1 MKSSKSC
8 GHSRVS
14 GAVIQ
19 EQLLTFAKILRS
31 LGVRVSTAEILDAVH
46 VLAIIDITC
55 REQFKITLG
64 SLLVK
69 SKADRSLFE
78 PAFESFFV
86 PPEKK
91 AEWRRQHQLQQEEQT
106 RLLEEA
112 EMELIDSVQE
122 SGGRWAGGA
131 QEQLQ
136 LTGEQKEVFAN
147 IPSEERKRLQHIIES
162 YEGNPVNDPS
172 HLIANVVEASLN
184 YWRYYM
190 MKHEDN
196 GPVNHTR
203 ALNVEFTGQE
213 DVDEVL
219 RSVVQKYS
227 ESDEDSLLYQ
237 DMQSIAERDL
247 PRVTALVARLSRN
260 LANRI
265 SRRYRRSNAKKKL
278 DIRRTV
284 RNNLAYGGVPL
295 KLAYRSRR
303 INRPRLVVFCDVS
316 ASMVQYARFVI
327 QFVYGLTHVVKDI
340 ETFIFSEDLERI
352 TPYFKGGGGF
362 ANTMSIIMKDSNQWG
377 KTTNLNTALF
387 ALDDQFGHLLSPDTY
402 VLMVSDTKTQQ
413 SEQAARRVSNLRPR
427 VKDIIW
433 LNPLPGEDWQ
443 KTFTVALF
451 YGHSRMFECGTVS
464 QLDRVLRKHLI

>member
-1 MKSSKSC
+1 L
-8 GHSRVS
+8 VP
-14 GAVIQ
+14 
-19 EQLLTFAKILRS
+19 EQLVNFCRILRS
-31 LGVRVSTAEILDAVH
+31 LGVNVGTSEILDAARGLSFVDIMQREKFKTT
-46 VLAIIDITC
+46 LA
-55 REQFKITLG
+55 

-69 SKADRSLFE
+69 NKLERRLFE
-78 PAFESFFV
+78 MAFESFFV
-86 PPEKK
+86 PPERKE
-91 AEWRRQHQLQQEEQT
+91 EWRRQEQQYQEEQVKW
-106 RLLEEA
+106 RENVEK
-112 EMELIDSVQE
+112 ELTASVQE
-122 SGGRWAGGA
+122 SGGQWAGGA
-131 QEQLQ
+131 SEYLE
-136 LTGEQKEVFAN
+136 LTSEQKDVLAN
-147 IPSEERKRLQHIIES
+147 MPAEERDRFQNIIES

-172 HLIANVVEASLN
+172 QLIANVVEASLN

-190 MKHEDN
+190 MKQEDKGPAYHERN
-196 GPVNHTR
+196 
-203 ALNVEFTGQE
+203 LNVDYTGQE

-227 ESDEDSLLYQ
+227 EGGEDSLLYQ